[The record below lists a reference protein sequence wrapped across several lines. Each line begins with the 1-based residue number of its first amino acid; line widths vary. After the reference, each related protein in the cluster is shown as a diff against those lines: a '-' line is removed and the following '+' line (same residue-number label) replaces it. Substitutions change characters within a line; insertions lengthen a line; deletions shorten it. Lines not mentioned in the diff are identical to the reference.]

1 MNCQAKLDPG
11 PTGPDTSDRSR
22 SCIERYAR
30 TLADAR
36 RVADEMA
43 AATDDPITVSVGL
56 TELILNGIE
65 HGNLEIGSTLKSQLL
80 EEERWDLEIAERLT
94 RSPWGERQVKI
105 LMIIGDDGY
114 EWIISDEGAG
124 FDWRNRDK
132 DIPTATLNGRGLLLA
147 EQMSFDNLSY
157 NEAGNVAIARKF
169 KRSQTE
175 PDA

>member
-1 MNCQAKLDPG
+1 MDCQSDIEPG
-11 PTGPDTSDRSR
+11 PTGPDAYNNSH

-43 AATDDPITVSVGL
+43 AATDDPITVSIGL

-65 HGNLEIGSTLKSQLL
+65 HGNLEIGSALKAQLL
-80 EEERWDLEIAERLT
+80 EDERWDLEIAERLT
-94 RSPWGERQVKI
+94 RSPWGERQVRI
-105 LMIIGDDGY
+105 VMTSGEDDY

-124 FDWRNRDK
+124 FDWRNRDR
-132 DIPTATLNGRGLLLA
+132 DVPTKTLNGRGLILA
-147 EQMSFDNLSY
+147 EQMTFDSLTY
-157 NEAGNVAIARKF
+157 NDAGNVAIARKL
-169 KRSQTE
+169 RHSVAE

>member
-1 MNCQAKLDPG
+1 MDCQSDIEPG
-11 PTGPDTSDRSR
+11 PSGPDAYNNSR

-43 AATDDPITVSVGL
+43 AATDDPITVSIGL

-94 RSPWGERQVKI
+94 RSPWCERQVKI
-105 LMIIGDDGY
+105 LMITGDDGY
-114 EWIISDEGAG
+114 EWIISDEGTG

-132 DIPTATLNGRGLLLA
+132 DIPTKTLNGRGLLLA
-147 EQMSFDNLSY
+147 EQMSFDSLSY

-169 KRSQTE
+169 KLSQTE
-175 PDA
+175 PDG